1 MKLTVDTLDNSVKS
15 AVINIG
21 KNNGYVEAFI
31 NVDEVCIN
39 VYGKHGDIVSQQFI
53 PLAGILAERLA
64 GQAATPVVLAFTS
77 AYIAAWLGL
86 SWMGMAA

>member
-1 MKLTVDTLDNSVKS
+1 MNLTVDTLDNSVKS

-53 PLAGILAERLA
+53 PLATLRDKNACQMRAQQIDDA
-64 GQAATPVVLAFTS
+64 
-77 AYIAAWLGL
+77 
-86 SWMGMAA
+86 SWRP